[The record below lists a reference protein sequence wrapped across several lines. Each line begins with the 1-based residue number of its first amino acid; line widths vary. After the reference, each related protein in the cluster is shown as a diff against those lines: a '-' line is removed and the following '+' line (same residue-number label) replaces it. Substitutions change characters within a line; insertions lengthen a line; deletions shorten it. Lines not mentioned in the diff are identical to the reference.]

1 MIASL
6 IKRCA
11 AETIGT
17 FAIVFLGCGSM
28 ATLSGSAAH
37 LAINITFGLTVAA
50 MIFSMGHISG
60 AHFNPAVTL
69 GFALVKRFP
78 SKDVMP
84 YWIAQC
90 FGAGLA
96 SLSHRLL
103 FADMAARAQFGA
115 TIPKITVGAAVGIE
129 IAITFFLMFTII
141 ATATDKRVAPWIP
154 GFAIG
159 SAVALC
165 GLFAGPLTGC
175 SMNPA
180 RSLGPALFSGGD
192 ALASLWI
199 YCVGPCIGACLAVL
213 TYEYLRSD
221 QGEVAKEAS

>member
-1 MIASL
+1 VIASL
-6 IKRCA
+6 GKRCA
-11 AETIGT
+11 AEAIGT

-28 ATLSGSAAH
+28 ATLSGDAAH

-50 MIFSMGHISG
+50 MIYAMGHISG

-78 SKDVMP
+78 SKDAAS
-84 YWIAQC
+84 YWIAQ
-90 FGAGLA
+90 FVGGVLA
-96 SLSHRLL
+96 SLLHLVL
-103 FADMAARAQFGA
+103 FGDMAAHAHFGA
-115 TIPKITVGAAVGIE
+115 TVPKLAVGATIGIE
-129 IAITFFLMFTII
+129 AAVTFFLMFTII
-141 ATATDKRVAPWIP
+141 ATATDKRVAPWVP

-159 SAVALC
+159 SAVVLC

-180 RSLGPALFSGGD
+180 RSLGPALFAGGD

-199 YCVGPCIGACLAVL
+199 YCVGPCIGASLAVL
-213 TYEYLRSD
+213 VYEFLRSD

>member
-6 IKRCA
+6 SKRCA
-11 AETIGT
+11 AEAIGT

-50 MIFSMGHISG
+50 MIYSMGHISC
-60 AHFNPAVTL
+60 AHYNPAVTL

-78 SKDVMP
+78 SKDVVP
-84 YWIAQC
+84 FLIAQC
-90 FGAGLA
+90 SGAVLA
-96 SLSHRLL
+96 SLLHRLM
-103 FADMAARAQFGA
+103 FGDMAARAHFGA
-115 TIPKITVGAAVGIE
+115 TIPKLGVAETISVEV
-129 IAITFFLMFTII
+129 AITFFLMFTII
-141 ATATDKRVAPWIP
+141 ATATDKRVAPWIS

-159 SAVALC
+159 STVALC

-180 RSLGPALFSGGD
+180 RSLGPAMFAGGD
-192 ALASLWI
+192 ALSNYWVYI
-199 YCVGPCIGACLAVL
+199 IGPCIGACLAVL

-221 QGEVAKEAS
+221 QGEVAKEAT